1 LAKNLIELL
10 DTYELKRKIVTS
22 IEDEGLNVKIMIASL
37 KSIVSCDVLG
47 LEEIFQGTCFGRAF
61 FKTCQYATMDDFFYK
76 NLKHYEKLCML
87 VAHYLVIKLKKKLI
101 YNYCAIIPPK
111 I

>member
-1 LAKNLIELL
+1 M

-47 LEEIFQGTCFGRAF
+47 LEENFQGTCFGRAF

-87 VAHYLVIKLKKKLI
+87 VAHYLVIKLKKNSYTTIVQLYPLK
-101 YNYCAIIPPK
+101 YNELSR
-111 I
+111 